1 MAGKQ
6 NFGGRF
12 RSESY
17 QLNGNHFHGPTFLN
31 TTESKFK
38 DNLSDIHS
46 NPRKN
51 LTEHNRDGDD
61 KRFEPGLEE
70 NISWD
75 DCLRS
80 LALGDLISR
89 ERLINR
95 EADGTYLWLLKTSQ
109 YSRWVNEHGLL
120 LIRGNPGCGKSTLL
134 KFALRKQEEDAAFSK
149 AIVLS
154 FFFYSSG
161 TELQTSTEGLFRTLF
176 LQLFD
181 QDDNSKATFQD
192 ICRKRW
198 IETGKSNTQFTWHQ
212 TELRDSF
219 EKLVLD
225 CSRRHKTTILVD
237 AIDECRDQDRDDLI
251 RFFHSLKGQS
261 QLRSKRPAIFFT
273 CRLYPDGPIDADF
286 QIRLEEETRDDIPKF
301 ITQELRLPDE
311 TERAKDNLKE
321 LLQTKAN
328 GLFLWLFLII
338 RQIHEMSNKGLSM
351 KIIESRISECPK
363 ELDGLYEDLL
373 KKIENNELRET
384 TILFQWICF
393 TSRPLSLDE
402 LRTAMT
408 VHLSGP
414 KSSLNEYEDESN
426 PYCISND
433 RKMKTR
439 MIYLSRGLVDIANSD
454 LAKDK
459 PVVGFHHDTIK
470 SFILTKGLKY
480 LYNRLAELQGLN
492 YLTQDLAK
500 KAHLQLANTCLNY
513 LSTREIGTTF
523 SEKQI
528 KSLSQFFFL
537 HYTTENWLTHAI
549 KAEKDGYGEKINWPS
564 QDVLDTWVRIFQV
577 QDIDAKDYP
586 KEGISL
592 LHIAAEYGLPRLAE
606 SICKRDKHQIAIS
619 TKIGPKRM
627 KGKPKSKH
635 VTDGKKQGLMKTSSS
650 RGGNENTRAISTTR
664 TLNQQRMKRESVT
677 QERLYRSKTDFNS
690 GSLRQIADFI
700 QKITEKEKG
709 FQKTDD
715 CRVEVTKEQS
725 TVMNRKDKEGNVP
738 LHQAALKGHLKI
750 VEILKRY
757 GAEIHT
763 TNTKHCTAFLLATAN
778 GHIEVVKF
786 LYEYGADIHTANNNG
801 WTPLNIASYNGHI
814 EMVKFL
820 YENGADIHI
829 ATNNGWTPLNSASN
843 NGHIEVVK
851 FLYENG
857 ADIHIAT
864 KDGRTPLNSASNNG
878 HIEMIKFLYENGAD
892 IHAATKDGWTPLN
905 SASNN
910 GHIEVI
916 KFLYKHGADIH
927 IATNN
932 GWTPLNSASSNGHI
946 EVVKFLYKHG
956 ADIHIVTKDGW
967 TPLNSTSYN
976 GYIEVVKFLYEH
988 GADTDIHT
996 ATNNGWTP
1004 LNAASD
1010 SGHIEAVKFLYENG
1024 ADTDIHTA
1032 TNNGWTPLNSA
1043 SNNGH
1048 IEVVKFLYEHGADT
1062 DIHTATN
1069 NGWTPLNSASS
1080 NGYIE
1085 VVKFLYKHGADADI
1099 HVATKDG
1106 WTPLNSASNNGHIEV
1121 VKFLYEHGADTDIHT
1136 ATNNG
1141 WTPLNSASSNDHIE
1155 VVKFL
1160 SGISEVYALDTDKN
1174 GRTALFFAAMRG
1186 HNKLVRL
1193 LYTKYPSSIHIK
1205 DNYSATPLFAA
1216 SRNGH
1221 VEVVKFLLDA
1231 DHTYIDSKDCFGR
1244 TWIWWAKRSGN
1255 SQLVDLIHQHADT
1268 VGLQIEEDNAS
1279 AERALVLYDSTSAWC
1294 DVCTLSIPDG
1304 SDYYQCGI
1312 CDSGNFCICLEC
1324 FKFGVKCQNASHI
1337 YELSNSKGSVGV

>member
-17 QLNGNHFHGPTFLN
+17 QLNGNNFHGPTFLN
-31 TTESKFK
+31 TTDSKFK

-46 NPRKN
+46 NPRNN
-51 LTEHNRDGDD
+51 LTERSRDGND

-95 EADGTYLWLLKTSQ
+95 EADGTCLWLLKSSQ

-134 KFALRKQEEDAAFSK
+134 KFASRKREEDAASSK

-161 TELQTSTEGLFRTLF
+161 TELQTSTEGLFRSLF

-198 IETGKSNTQFTWHQ
+198 IETGKSSTQFTWHQ

-261 QLRSKRPAIFFT
+261 QLRSERPAIFFT

-373 KKIENNELRET
+373 KRIENSELRET

-426 PYCISND
+426 PYCIPND

-480 LYNRLAELQGLN
+480 IYNRLAELQGLN
-492 YLTQDLAK
+492 YLAQDLAK

-537 HYTTENWLTHAI
+537 DYTTENWLTHAI
-549 KAEKDGYGEKINWPS
+549 KAEKDGHGEKINWPS

-577 QDIDAKDYP
+577 QDRDAKDYP

-606 SICKRDKHQIAIS
+606 SICRSDKQQVATS
-619 TKIGPKRM
+619 TEIGPKRM
-627 KGKPKSKH
+627 EGKPKSKH
-635 VTDGKKQGLMKTSSS
+635 VTYGKKQVLMKTSSS
-650 RGGNENTRAISTTR
+650 RGGNEDTWAISTTR
-664 TLNQQRMKRESVT
+664 TLNQQRMKRESAT
-677 QERLYRSKTDFNS
+677 EEGPNRPKTDFNS
-690 GSLRQIADFI
+690 GSLRQIADFT

-709 FQKTDD
+709 FRKTDD
-715 CRVEVTKEQS
+715 CRVEVTEEQS
-725 TVMNRKDKEGNVP
+725 TVINRKDKEGNVP
-738 LHQAALKGHLKI
+738 LHRAALKGHLKI
-750 VEILKRY
+750 VEILKRR

-763 TNTKHCTAFLLATAN
+763 TNTKHCTAFLLATTNGHIEVVKFLYECGADIHTANNYGLTPLHTASHN

-786 LYEYGADIHTANNNG
+786 LYEYGANLHTPDNNG
-801 WTPLNIASYNGHI
+801 WTPLNTASDNGHV
-814 EMVKFL
+814 EVVKFL
-820 YENGADIHI
+820 YENGADADIHTANNYSWTPLNLASLNGHI
-829 ATNNGWTPLNSASN
+829 EVIKFLYEHEANTDIHTATKDGWTPLNSALFNGHIEVIKFLYENEADADIHTANNYGLTPLHTASHNGHIEVVKFLYEHGANLHTPDNDGWTPLNTASN

-857 ADIHIAT
+857 AD
-864 KDGRTPLNSASNNG
+864 
-878 HIEMIKFLYENGAD
+878 AD
-892 IHAATKDGWTPLN
+892 IHTANNYGWTPLN
-905 SASNN
+905 LA
-910 GHIEVI
+910 
-916 KFLYKHGADIH
+916 
-927 IATNN
+927 
-932 GWTPLNSASSNGHI
+932 
-946 EVVKFLYKHG
+946 
-956 ADIHIVTKDGW
+956 
-967 TPLNSTSYN
+967 SYN
-976 GYIEVVKFLYEH
+976 G
-988 GADTDIHT
+988 
-996 ATNNGWTP
+996 
-1004 LNAASD
+1004 
-1010 SGHIEAVKFLYENG
+1010 
-1024 ADTDIHTA
+1024 
-1032 TNNGWTPLNSA
+1032 
-1043 SNNGH
+1043 
-1048 IEVVKFLYEHGADT
+1048 
-1062 DIHTATN
+1062 
-1069 NGWTPLNSASS
+1069 
-1080 NGYIE
+1080 
-1085 VVKFLYKHGADADI
+1085 
-1099 HVATKDG
+1099 
-1106 WTPLNSASNNGHIEV
+1106 
-1121 VKFLYEHGADTDIHT
+1121 
-1136 ATNNG
+1136 
-1141 WTPLNSASSNDHIE
+1141 HIE

-1160 SGISEVYALDTDKN
+1160 SGISEVYALDTDNN
-1174 GRTALFFAAMRG
+1174 GRTAFFFAAMRG
-1186 HNKLVRL
+1186 HNELLRL
-1193 LYTKYPSSIHIK
+1193 LYTKYPSSLHIK

-1221 VEVVKFLLDA
+1221 VEIVKFLLDA

-1268 VGLQIEEDNAS
+1268 IGLRIEEDNAS
-1279 AERALVLYDSTSAWC
+1279 AEYTRVLYDSTSAWC

-1304 SDYYQCGI
+1304 SNYYECGI

-1324 FKFGVKCQNASHI
+1324 FKFGVKCQNASHT
-1337 YELSNSKGSVGV
+1337 YELSKSKGSVGA